1 MSLDILYEDNHIIVV
16 NKPYGLLSQGDSSHD
31 MDLLTMVK
39 EYIKEKYQK
48 PGNVYIG
55 LIHRLD
61 RNTSGLMVFART
73 SKAASR
79 LSEEIRN
86 NNFNKKYYA
95 IVDGILTGEATLTN
109 YLIKDEKLLK
119 ALPARKENGKL
130 SILHYKA
137 IKSINDTTLLDI
149 KLETGRFHQIR
160 CQMSLINHPLSG
172 DSLYGSKINRKY
184 ALHAYELSF
193 IHPVTKEVLTFN
205 KLPNDN
211 RFKDYFSMS

>member
-160 CQMSLINHPLSG
+160 CQMS
-172 DSLYGSKINRKY
+172 
-184 ALHAYELSF
+184 
-193 IHPVTKEVLTFN
+193 
-205 KLPNDN
+205 
-211 RFKDYFSMS
+211 